1 MRGRIAEVGIEATL
15 LVAALLG
22 SACATAQ
29 PTSGP
34 RPTTAPPPVLE
45 PIPATALPGNPA
57 DPIDLD
63 AGSVAVDAVNVG
75 GLETLLDEA
84 GFVGGTQRQFSRV
97 RGGRRRILARVLS
110 FETREGAAAYVAWLR
125 DHADEVIG
133 DAAPNTGLDAPRG
146 GIVFVHQ
153 PNPCCHN
160 ETRNFLAMWREGPTV
175 VLRLLARR
183 QHGRTERCRSG
194 HAHEAA
200 PVVAL
205 GEDVVDVGHASP
217 FVHA

>member
-1 MRGRIAEVGIEATL
+1 LRGRIAEVGIVATL

-22 SACATAQ
+22 SACATA

-45 PIPATALPGNPA
+45 PIPATALPGHPA

-63 AGSVAVDAVNVG
+63 ADSVAVDAVDVG
-75 GLETLLDEA
+75 GLEALLDEA

-110 FETREGAAAYVAWLR
+110 FQTPEGAAAYVAWLE

-133 DAAPNTGLDAPRG
+133 ETAPNAGLRVPKHG
-146 GIVFVHQ
+146 VVLVHE

-160 ETRNFLAMWREGPTV
+160 ETRMFLAMWHEGSTV
-175 VLRLLARR
+175 VTIQIAGEGARESDVPDLLARLD
-183 QHGRTERCRSG
+183 
-194 HAHEAA
+194 AA
-200 PVVAL
+200 V
-205 GEDVVDVGHASP
+205 
-217 FVHA
+217 